1 MMSHW
6 WLYGIASIPSL
17 IICYWIFRIDK
28 YEKEPAWALSLTF
41 LTGAL
46 ATIPGV
52 EVQKSAYEFFREESI
67 LHTFFLAFIAIAANE
82 EIWKLL
88 VVVAC
93 ALPWRFFNEP
103 MDGLVYA
110 VFASMGFAAAEN
122 LAYAQRLGIE
132 TAILRAFTAVPA
144 HLLFAIIIGYYAGR
158 AKFEPTVVACKLL
171 LRGLFFATLLHGTYD
186 MLLLQK
192 LTDWLVAFAPIA
204 VYIGLYYSSSLLRM
218 HQEQSP
224 FRPKTPAEL

>member
-1 MMSHW
+1 MHLW
-6 WLYGIASIPSL
+6 WLYTIASIPSL
-17 IICYWIFRIDK
+17 VICYWIFRLDK
-28 YEKEPAWALSLTF
+28 YEKEPAWALSFTF
-41 LTGAL
+41 LGGAMV
-46 ATIPGV
+46 TVPSV
-52 EVQKSAYEFFREESI
+52 EVQKTAYVFFQSESF
-67 LHTFFLAFIAIAANE
+67 LRSFLLAFLAIALNE
-82 EIWKLL
+82 EVWKLL
-88 VVVAC
+88 VVVAL

-144 HLLFAIIIGYYAGR
+144 HLLFAIIMGYYVGR
-158 AKFEPTVVACKLL
+158 AKFETASNAFRLL
-171 LRGLFFATLLHGTYD
+171 ARGLFFATLFHGIYD
-186 MLLLQK
+186 LLLLQK

-204 VYIGLYYSSSLLRM
+204 VYIGLYYSSGLLRI

-224 FRPKTPAEL
+224 FRPKPSGEV